1 MVGFSKFIFLIVA
14 FFISFCFSQSD
25 PVTWKAEFIKKNST
39 EGTIKI
45 TGILSKGWH
54 TYSTKTSGDGPVPT
68 SFTFQPAPFY
78 ELKNSMREEGVH
90 EEYVPAFDAKLMVF
104 SGKAVFLQ
112 DIQLKKKGKNTVCI
126 RIEYM
131 SCNDQMC
138 LPPKT
143 IDLQVK
149 IES

>member
-1 MVGFSKFIFLIVA
+1 MTGFSKFFSLFVA
-14 FFISFCFSQSD
+14 VCISCCFSQSD
-25 PVTWKAEFIKKNST
+25 PVTWKAEYLKKSST

-45 TGILSKGWH
+45 TGMLKQGWH
-54 TYSTKTSGDGPVPT
+54 TYSTKTSGEGPVPT

-78 ELKNSMREEGVH
+78 ELKNDIREEGVH
-90 EEYVPAFDAKLMVF
+90 EEFVPAFDTKLLVF

-112 DIQLKKKGKNTVCI
+112 DIRLKKKGKNIIRI

-149 IES
+149 TES